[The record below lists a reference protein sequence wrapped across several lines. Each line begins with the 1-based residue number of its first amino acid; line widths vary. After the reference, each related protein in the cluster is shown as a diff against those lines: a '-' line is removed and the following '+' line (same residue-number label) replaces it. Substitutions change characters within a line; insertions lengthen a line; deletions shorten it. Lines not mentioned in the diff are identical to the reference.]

1 MKHKLFAIVI
11 SLALIVT
18 MVLPGTLAIAADQD
32 SSTGETAPTVEIPVT
47 EEKPVENTGA
57 APVIAPAECS
67 CGTETDVHS
76 ENCTL
81 YVAPDPE
88 PVKECTCGT
97 ETETHAENCPLYVA
111 PPAEPEKECTCGTE
125 DDTHAEGCPL
135 YTTPAAES
143 VKECTCGTADGTH
156 TEDCPLYVAPE
167 LTLAERLLAT
177 ETLEEFEAII
187 AEATEEELVFTC
199 EEFDK
204 VDAHY
209 IYLTTGD
216 YPNYEPVVDTVLEI
230 VNFTNVAPFV
240 GTGK

>member
-1 MKHKLFAIVI
+1 MKHKVFAIVI
-11 SLALIVT
+11 SFALVLT
-18 MVLPGTLAIAADQD
+18 MVLPGTLALANDQD
-32 SSTGETAPTVEIPVT
+32 RSTEEAVPTAEGVVT
-47 EEKPVENTGA
+47 EDVSAGDVDP
-57 APVIAPAECS
+57 APVVDPVECS

-76 ENCTL
+76 ENCPL

-97 ETETHAENCPLYVA
+97 E
-111 PPAEPEKECTCGTE
+111 
-125 DDTHAEGCPL
+125 
-135 YTTPAAES
+135 
-143 VKECTCGTADGTH
+143 DGTH
-156 TEDCPLYVAPE
+156 SEDCPLYVAPE

-177 ETLEEFEAII
+177 ETVEEFEAII
-187 AEATEEELVFTC
+187 AEATEEELIFTC

>member
-1 MKHKLFAIVI
+1 MKHKVFAIVI
-11 SLALIVT
+11 SFALVLT
-18 MVLPGTLAIAADQD
+18 MVLPGTLALANDQD
-32 SSTGETAPTVEIPVT
+32 SFTEEAVPTVEGVVT
-47 EEKPVENTGA
+47 EDVSAGDVDP
-57 APVIAPAECS
+57 APVVDPVECS

-76 ENCTL
+76 ENCPL

-97 ETETHAENCPLYVA
+97 ETETHAEGCPPVHNSCCG
-111 PPAEPEKECTCGTE
+111 PVKECTCGTE
-125 DDTHAEGCPL
+125 
-135 YTTPAAES
+135 
-143 VKECTCGTADGTH
+143 DGTH

-177 ETLEEFEAII
+177 ETVEEFEAII

-240 GTGK
+240 DTGK

>member
-57 APVIAPAECS
+57 APVVDPVECS

-76 ENCTL
+76 ENCPL

-135 YTTPAAES
+135 YKTPAAEP

-177 ETLEEFEAII
+177 ETVEEFEAII

>member
-1 MKHKLFAIVI
+1 MKHKVFAIVI
-11 SLALIVT
+11 SFALVLT
-18 MVLPGTLAIAADQD
+18 MVLPGTLALANDQD
-32 SSTGETAPTVEIPVT
+32 SFTEEAVPTVEGVVT
-47 EEKPVENTGA
+47 EDVSAGDVDP
-57 APVIAPAECS
+57 APVVDPVECS

-76 ENCTL
+76 ENCPL
-81 YVAPDPE
+81 YVAHDPE
-88 PVKECTCGT
+88 PVKECTCDT
-97 ETETHAENCPLYVA
+97 ETE
-111 PPAEPEKECTCGTE
+111 
-125 DDTHAEGCPL
+125 THAEGCPL
-135 YTTPAAES
+135 YTTPAAEP
-143 VKECTCGTADGTH
+143 VKECTCGTEDGTH
-156 TEDCPLYVAPE
+156 TEDCPLYVALE

-177 ETLEEFEAII
+177 ETVEEFEAII

>member
-1 MKHKLFAIVI
+1 MKHKVFAIVI
-11 SLALIVT
+11 SFALVLT
-18 MVLPGTLAIAADQD
+18 MVLPGTLALANNQD
-32 SSTGETAPTVEIPVT
+32 RSTEEAVPTAEGVVT
-47 EEKPVENTGA
+47 EDVSAGDVDP
-57 APVIAPAECS
+57 APVVDPVECS

-76 ENCTL
+76 ENCPL

-97 ETETHAENCPLYVA
+97 ETETHAE
-111 PPAEPEKECTCGTE
+111 
-125 DDTHAEGCPL
+125 GCPL
-135 YTTPAAES
+135 YTTPAAEP
-143 VKECTCGTADGTH
+143 VKECTCGTEDGTH

-177 ETLEEFEAII
+177 ETVEEFEAII

-240 GTGK
+240 DTGK

>member
-1 MKHKLFAIVI
+1 MKHKVFAIVI
-11 SLALIVT
+11 SFVLVLT
-18 MVLPGTLAIAADQD
+18 MVLPGTLALANDQD
-32 SSTGETAPTVEIPVT
+32 SFTEEAVPTVEGVVT
-47 EEKPVENTGA
+47 EDVSAGDVDP
-57 APVIAPAECS
+57 APVVDPVECS

-76 ENCTL
+76 ENCPL

-88 PVKECTCGT
+88 PVKECTCDT
-97 ETETHAENCPLYVA
+97 ETE
-111 PPAEPEKECTCGTE
+111 
-125 DDTHAEGCPL
+125 THAEGCPL
-135 YTTPAAES
+135 YTTPAAEP
-143 VKECTCGTADGTH
+143 VKECTCGTEDGTH

-177 ETLEEFEAII
+177 ETVEEFEAII

>member
-1 MKHKLFAIVI
+1 MKHKVFAIVI
-11 SLALIVT
+11 SFALVLT
-18 MVLPGTLAIAADQD
+18 MVLPGTLALANDQD
-32 SSTGETAPTVEIPVT
+32 SFTEEAVPTVEGVVT
-47 EEKPVENTGA
+47 EDVSAGDVDP
-57 APVIAPAECS
+57 APVVDPVECS
-67 CGTETDVHS
+67 CGTETDVIVKIAL
-76 ENCTL
+76 C

-97 ETETHAENCPLYVA
+97 ETETHAE
-111 PPAEPEKECTCGTE
+111 
-125 DDTHAEGCPL
+125 GCPL
-135 YTTPAAES
+135 YTTPAAEP
-143 VKECTCGTADGTH
+143 VKECTCGTEDGTH

-177 ETLEEFEAII
+177 ETVEEFEAII

-240 GTGK
+240 DTGK

>member
-1 MKHKLFAIVI
+1 MKHKVFAIVI
-11 SLALIVT
+11 SFVLVLT
-18 MVLPGTLAIAADQD
+18 MVLPGTLVLANDQD
-32 SSTGETAPTVEIPVT
+32 SFTEEAVPTVEGVVT
-47 EEKPVENTGA
+47 EDVSAGDVDP
-57 APVIAPAECS
+57 APVVDPVECS

-76 ENCTL
+76 ENCPL

-88 PVKECTCGT
+88 PVKECTCDT
-97 ETETHAENCPLYVA
+97 ETE
-111 PPAEPEKECTCGTE
+111 
-125 DDTHAEGCPL
+125 THAEGCPL
-135 YTTPAAES
+135 YTTPAAEP
-143 VKECTCGTADGTH
+143 VKECTCGTEDGTH

-177 ETLEEFEAII
+177 ETVEEFEAII

>member
-1 MKHKLFAIVI
+1 MKHKVFAIVI
-11 SLALIVT
+11 SFALVLT
-18 MVLPGTLAIAADQD
+18 MVLPGTLALANDQD
-32 SSTGETAPTVEIPVT
+32 SFTEEAVPTAEGVVT
-47 EEKPVENTGA
+47 EDVSAGDVDP
-57 APVIAPAECS
+57 APVVDPVECS

-76 ENCTL
+76 ENCPL

-97 ETETHAENCPLYVA
+97 ETETHAE
-111 PPAEPEKECTCGTE
+111 
-125 DDTHAEGCPL
+125 GCPL
-135 YTTPAAES
+135 YTTPAAEP
-143 VKECTCGTADGTH
+143 VKECTCGTEDGTH
-156 TEDCPLYVAPE
+156 SEDCPLYVAPE
-167 LTLAERLLAT
+167 LTLAQRLL
-177 ETLEEFEAII
+177 ETTTMEEFEAII
-187 AEATEEELVFTC
+187 GEASEEELVFTC

-240 GTGK
+240 DTGK